1 MRGGRRRSV
10 GISTVALQGAKKK
23 KKKLNTFIPNLKLS
37 FKMQKY
43 R

>member
-1 MRGGRRRSV
+1 MGGGRRSV
-10 GISTVALQGAKKK
+10 GISTVALQGAEKTKKT
-23 KKKLNTFIPNLKLS
+23 LNTFFPNLKLS